1 MKNTKTVK
9 TCILF
14 FVLTLV
20 LNLSGFAQ
28 FNPPYTNGPWPG
40 RTLPTSENSIPGMG
54 GFVHDS
60 IYSNSC
66 HHQIGY
72 CVVLPKSYFK
82 PENAGT
88 KWPIIYFLHGYT
100 GYETADVWNSQYYFK
115 KAAVDSFPEVIMVF
129 PNGMN
134 EWYTD
139 NADGKMAIET
149 HIIKE
154 LLPFIDKTYRTKS
167 GCKGIVGFSMGG
179 YGAVKYYLKYPD
191 LFNYAVS
198 IDGSLYNPQSP
209 MRDYYKLVFETNENY
224 ARNSVFTLL
233 DECLKKHTGIEG
245 RLKIMIL
252 EGEHNNRKNQNF
264 SEYLTEKKLQH
275 LYFTAPLAHD
285 ATLFYGKFLDQ
296 ILKFESENICKSKLD
311 LK

>member
-1 MKNTKTVK
+1 MKNRSIIK

-14 FVLTLV
+14 FVMSLV

-40 RTLPTSENSIPGMG
+40 RTLPTAENPVSGMG

-60 IYSNSC
+60 IYSNAC

-82 PENAGT
+82 PENAGSR
-88 KWPIIYFLHGYT
+88 WPVIYFLHGYT
-100 GYETADVWNSQYYFK
+100 GYETADVWNSQFYFK

-139 NADGKMAIET
+139 NANGKLGIET
-149 HIIKE
+149 YIIKE
-154 LLPFIDKTYRTKS
+154 LLPFIDQNFRTKPD
-167 GCKGIVGFSMGG
+167 CRGIVGFSMGG
-179 YGAVKYYLKYPD
+179 YGAVKYYLKYPE

-198 IDGSLYNPQSP
+198 IDGSLYNPKSP
-209 MRDYYKLVFETNENY
+209 MRDIYKPVFENTENY
-224 ARNSVFTLL
+224 VRNSVFTLL
-233 DECLKKHTGIEG
+233 DECIEKHKGIQN

-252 EGEHNNRKNQNF
+252 EGEHDNRKYQSF
-264 SEYLTEKKLQH
+264 PDYLTYKKVQH

-285 ATLFYGKFLDQ
+285 ATLFYGKFLNQ
-296 ILKFESENICKSKLD
+296 IISFESDFLCNSAF
-311 LK
+311 